1 MTARHLTRV
10 CVEAGARR
18 TFASALDWPGWSR
31 SGRDEAQALETL
43 AAYAERYAP
52 VPEGAGIEFSPKS
65 AARFEVVERAP
76 GNATTDFGAPAIVA
90 EAERAPLDA
99 KEAERLGALLVGC
112 WAVLERVVRE
122 APAQLRKGP
131 RGGGRDR
138 DQVVEH
144 VVAAE
149 LAYARKVGIR
159 LGTDISATRAGILGL
174 LAGGATVDLGVEGGA
189 GGRRA
194 GPSYPA
200 KWPLRYAVRRL
211 AWHVLDHA
219 WEIEDKS

>member
-1 MTARHLTRV
+1 MTARHLTWV

-18 TFASALDWPGWSR
+18 AFASALDWPGWAR

-52 VPEGAGIEFSPKS
+52 VPEEAGIEFSPKS
-65 AARFEVVERAP
+65 AARFEVVERAL

-99 KEAERLGALLVGC
+99 KEAERLGVLLVAC
-112 WAVLERVVRE
+112 WAVFERVARE

-138 DQVVEH
+138 DQVVGH

-149 LAYARKVGIR
+149 LAYARKVGIH

-174 LAGGATVDLGVEGGA
+174 LGGQLSVDPEGGA
-189 GGRRA
+189 GGSRA
-194 GPSYPA
+194 GPSHPA

>member
-52 VPEGAGIEFSPKS
+52 VTEEAGIEFSAKS

-112 WAVLERVVRE
+112 WAVFERVARE

-144 VVAAE
+144 VVASE

-174 LAGGATVDLGVEGGA
+174 LAGGATVDLGAEGGA